1 MGLFDKIR
9 GKSSEPAQQAG
20 DLSVQ
25 QQEQDLKELRS
36 SLEAAYQRPDAEQL
50 QRDIGE
56 TADRFDDV
64 RQRFEEKASGDKRY
78 EEPRKILEA
87 ALEQPDHIQR
97 GADLMSL
104 ISACDKAMSKSGVDQ
119 GLLKDTKDAA
129 KKLLELGKKEADIAQ
144 QEVKARQASR
154 RLASKR
160 AQQAQNEQKKQ
171 AEANQRREKQEEDIT
186 KSINSTAANQQAQGL
201 RARDGSARQ
210 GAFAEGA
217 EYETADEKTETT
229 LADANQPSG
238 GGRNSSERVGE
249 AGRGADGT
257 PRDGFDPGVDPEE
270 ATATAGT
277 SAEPTPQDDEFLEFM
292 DGERRRRVRKRRP
305 DGSLVSLEE
314 ILGEGVG
321 IDQVNIL
328 EFIQDPVLLK
338 FFDIA
343 MNRQL
348 GEIRQRY
355 GEDAL
360 ILFTVTEL
368 ARAVIARGLR
378 DRGFSDLGVPPSL
391 RRARTPTEEAI
402 AEGCRDALWNFM
414 N

>member
-9 GKSSEPAQQAG
+9 GKPSEPAQQSG
-20 DLSVQ
+20 ELSVQ

-56 TADRFDDV
+56 TADKWDDV

-97 GADLMSL
+97 GADLISL

-119 GLLKDTKDAA
+119 GLLKDTKEAA

-154 RLASKR
+154 RLASRR

-201 RARDGSARQ
+201 RTRDGSARQ
-210 GAFAEGA
+210 GAYAEGA
-217 EYETADEKTETT
+217 DYETADQKTETT
-229 LADANQPSG
+229 LADANRPSG
-238 GGRNSSERVGE
+238 GGRNSS
-249 AGRGADGT
+249 GREGGGPSRSHCQWGS
-257 PRDGFDPGVDPEE
+257 PRRF
-270 ATATAGT
+270 
-277 SAEPTPQDDEFLEFM
+277 
-292 DGERRRRVRKRRP
+292 
-305 DGSLVSLEE
+305 
-314 ILGEGVG
+314 
-321 IDQVNIL
+321 
-328 EFIQDPVLLK
+328 
-338 FFDIA
+338 
-343 MNRQL
+343 
-348 GEIRQRY
+348 
-355 GEDAL
+355 
-360 ILFTVTEL
+360 
-368 ARAVIARGLR
+368 
-378 DRGFSDLGVPPSL
+378 
-391 RRARTPTEEAI
+391 RT
-402 AEGCRDALWNFM
+402 RH
-414 N
+414 